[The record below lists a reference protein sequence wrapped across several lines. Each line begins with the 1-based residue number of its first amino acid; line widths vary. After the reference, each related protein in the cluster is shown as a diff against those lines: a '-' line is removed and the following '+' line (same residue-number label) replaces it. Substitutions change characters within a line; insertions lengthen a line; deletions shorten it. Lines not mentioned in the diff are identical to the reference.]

1 MCQQQ
6 HTKAQ
11 RSPNTEWRPHQN
23 SPPSLAQTTLIISPT
38 IWPYQTSSPETR
50 KYANG
55 NLNAVVYT
63 PLCAQTPEI
72 WRCWGRVAFVCAEW
86 RGRKGGRRSTEGCF
100 SYPDPGSDTWL
111 NRIESQDQP
120 GTDLYQPR
128 TYRPVTVHPGED
140 SIEVRVF
147 DILDAEG
154 PHLRPVAPGIA
165 AAHELKSVP
174 VARVGR

>member
-11 RSPNTEWRPHQN
+11 RYPNTEWRPHQN

-128 TYRPVTVHPGED
+128 IYRPVTVHHG
-140 SIEVRVF
+140 RG
-147 DILDAEG
+147 LDRGAG
-154 PHLRPVAPGIA
+154 V
-165 AAHELKSVP
+165 
-174 VARVGR
+174 